1 MKLYLFH
8 PKTKEYLKTVKAKVD
23 LLKSTADNLVY
34 IIPENTTSIEPL
46 KTAKNETCIFNG
58 KWEIVKDYRGTRYFD
73 TKASRIVEITELGEI
88 PDYYLSLDSKEFQNY
103 IQHDETKY
111 KKVLEEQINN
121 FYERQ
126 LETEVLIGKYYFA
139 PKDYSNLSYLY
150 QNTLAAIE
158 NIKAQLNITNAAT
171 ISDEDLIN
179 DLLHQLKQLQWI
191 TLAVKNKRRKKIRT
205 EFQLNEVAQIL
216 TKLKTMTKELQ
227 YKKSKYLTK
236 LLSLK
241 GYELAL
247 FEQRIKRGLENEEK
261 GNETLLKKASKTN

>member
-34 IIPENTTSIEPL
+34 VIPENATPVAPL
-46 KTAKNETCIFNG
+46 KTARNETCIFNG
-58 KWEIVKDYRGTRYFD
+58 KWEVVKDYRGSRYFD
-73 TKASRIVEITELGEI
+73 TKANRIVEVTKLGEI
-88 PDYYLSLDSKEFQNY
+88 PSYYLSLDSKEFQNY
-103 IQHDETKY
+103 IQHDEATY
-111 KKVLEEQINN
+111 KKVLEEQINK
-121 FYERQ
+121 FHEQQ
-126 LETEVLIGKYYFA
+126 LETEILIGKYYFK
-139 PKDYSNLSYLY
+139 PKDYPSLLYLY
-150 QNTLAAIE
+150 QNSLLKIE
-158 NIKAQLNITNAAT
+158 NIKAQLSIANEAT
-171 ISDEDLIN
+171 INDEDLIN
-179 DLLHQLKQLQWI
+179 DLLHQLEQLQWI

-261 GNETLLKKASKTN
+261 GNETLLKEASKTN